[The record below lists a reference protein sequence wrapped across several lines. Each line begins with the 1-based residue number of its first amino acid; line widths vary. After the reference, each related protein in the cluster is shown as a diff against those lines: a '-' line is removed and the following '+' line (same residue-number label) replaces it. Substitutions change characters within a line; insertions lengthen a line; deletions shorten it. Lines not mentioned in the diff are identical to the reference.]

1 MGRRGAAPE
10 SRGEQRHVNSMKFL
24 LSIHRVGSL
33 VLAVMVAALCA
44 SADDLTP
51 LSDEFDDAGSLSQ
64 WQRIYQVEGWGNNA
78 LEQLDINTTRPGRLW
93 MVPHTSSW
101 YAEWRGEL
109 TFKAV
114 SGDFVI
120 TTDVEPRNR
129 AGTGAPG
136 SLYSLAGIMVRT
148 PRSMTRPSQ
157 WTPGG
162 QNYVFLSMGAADQ
175 PGSYQYEVKT
185 TLNSSSTLYISNGAP
200 SRATIQVAR
209 IGPHLLML
217 RRDAGGAWQV
227 HRRYF
232 RPDMPAT
239 LQAGL
244 TVYTDWPLCETVGS
258 AQQNVTVLTNG
269 ARLPN
274 GGVVAGARPDLAVAF
289 DYVRFA
295 RPVVPPGL
303 AGANLSNSAS
313 VSDAQLLA
321 FLGESASPPGGAVE
335 PPEILHVD
343 HAPGQGIGLDIRVQA
358 NRSYRLQRSVDLS
371 VWATVASFV
380 STGPLQQ
387 VEDAHPPA
395 GQALYRVVS
404 P

>member
-1 MGRRGAAPE
+1 MKPFCYVCLALLIALRAA
-10 SRGEQRHVNSMKFL
+10 G
-24 LSIHRVGSL
+24 
-33 VLAVMVAALCA
+33 
-44 SADDLTP
+44 DDLTP

-64 WQRIYQVEGWGNNA
+64 WRRIYQVEGWGNNA
-78 LEQLDINTTRPGRLW
+78 LQQLDINTTRPGRLW

-109 TFKAV
+109 TFKTV
-114 SGDFVI
+114 TGDFVI

-129 AGTGAPG
+129 ARTGAPN

-148 PRSMTRPSQ
+148 PRTMTQPSQ

-185 TLNSSSTLYISNGAP
+185 TLNSISTLYISNGAP

-217 RRDAGGAWQV
+217 RRDAGGPWRV
-227 HRRYF
+227 HQRYF

-244 TVYTDWPLCETVGS
+244 TVYTDWPVCETVGS

-274 GGVVAGARPDLAVAF
+274 GGIVSGAQPDLSASF

-295 RPVVPPGL
+295 RPTIPSGL
-303 AGANLSNSAS
+303 RNANLSNAGS
-313 VSDAQLLA
+313 VSDAQILA
-321 FLGESASPPGGAVE
+321 FLGDAASPPGGAVIA
-335 PPEILHVD
+335 PEILSID
-343 HAPGQGIGLDIRVQA
+343 HNPGQGLALNI
-358 NRSYRLQRSVDLS
+358 RLQPDRSHHLERSIDLKS
-371 VWATVASFV
+371 WTTLTNFV
-380 STGPLQQ
+380 SVGGTISVRDP
-387 VEDAHPPA
+387 APPSRN
-395 GQALYRVVS
+395 ALYRVVS

>member
-1 MGRRGAAPE
+1 
-10 SRGEQRHVNSMKFL
+10 MKPFHYVCL
-24 LSIHRVGSL
+24 
-33 VLAVMVAALCA
+33 ALCVA
-44 SADDLTP
+44 LRAAGDDLTP

-64 WQRIYQVEGWGNNA
+64 WRRIYQAEGWGNNA
-78 LEQLDINTTRPGRLW
+78 LQQLDINTTRPGRLW

-109 TFKAV
+109 TFKTV
-114 SGDFVI
+114 TGDFVI

-129 AGTGAPG
+129 AGTGAPN

-148 PRSMTRPSQ
+148 PRTMTQPSQ

-162 QNYVFLSMGAADQ
+162 QNYVFLSMGAANQ

-209 IGPHLLML
+209 IGSHLLML
-217 RRDAGGAWQV
+217 RRDAGGPWRV
-227 HRRYF
+227 HQRYF

-244 TVYTDWPLCETVGS
+244 TVYTDWPVCETVGS

-274 GGVVAGARPDLAVAF
+274 GGIVSGAQPDLSASF

-295 RPVVPPGL
+295 RPTVPSGL
-303 AGANLSNSAS
+303 RNANLSNAGS
-313 VSDAQLLA
+313 VSDAQILA
-321 FLGESASPPGGAVE
+321 FLGDAASPPGGAVIA
-335 PPEILHVD
+335 PEILSID
-343 HAPGQGIGLDIRVQA
+343 RNPGQGLALNI
-358 NRSYRLQRSVDLS
+358 RLQPDRSHHLERSIDLKS
-371 VWATVASFV
+371 WTTLTNFV
-380 STGPLQQ
+380 SGGQTMSVRDP
-387 VEDAHPPA
+387 DPPSRN
-395 GQALYRVVS
+395 ALYRVVS

>member
-1 MGRRGAAPE
+1 
-10 SRGEQRHVNSMKFL
+10 MKPF
-24 LSIHRVGSL
+24 H
-33 VLAVMVAALCA
+33 ALCLSFLVVLRA
-44 SADDLTP
+44 AGDDLTP
-51 LSDEFDDAGSLSQ
+51 LSDEFDDPGSLSQ
-64 WQRIYQVEGWGNNA
+64 WQRIYKVEGWGNNA
-78 LEQLDINTTRPGRLW
+78 LQQLDVNTTRPGRLW

-109 TFKAV
+109 TFKTV
-114 SGDFVI
+114 TGDFVI

-129 AGTGAPG
+129 AGTGAPN

-148 PRSMTRPSQ
+148 PRTMTHSSQ

-162 QNYVFLSMGAADQ
+162 QNYVFLSMGAANQ

-217 RRDAGGAWQV
+217 RRDSGGPWRIHQ
-227 HRRYF
+227 RYF

-244 TVYTDWPLCETVGS
+244 TVYTDWQVCETVGYP
-258 AQQNVTVLTNG
+258 QQNVTVLTNG

-274 GGVVAGARPDLAVAF
+274 GGIVSGTQPDLAASF
-289 DYVRFA
+289 EYVRYA
-295 RPVVPPGL
+295 RPGIPPGL
-303 AGANLSNSAS
+303 RNANLSNAAS
-313 VSDAQLLA
+313 VSDAQILA
-321 FLGESASPPGGAVE
+321 FLGDAASPPGGAVIA
-335 PPEILHVD
+335 PEILSVD
-343 HAPGQGIGLDIRVQA
+343 RKTGEGLVLNI
-358 NRSYRLQRSVDLS
+358 RLQADRSHHLERSIDLKT
-371 VWATVASFV
+371 WATLTNFV
-380 STGPLQQ
+380 SAGSTMTLRDPN
-387 VEDAHPPA
+387 PPPSN
-395 GQALYRVVS
+395 ALYRVVS